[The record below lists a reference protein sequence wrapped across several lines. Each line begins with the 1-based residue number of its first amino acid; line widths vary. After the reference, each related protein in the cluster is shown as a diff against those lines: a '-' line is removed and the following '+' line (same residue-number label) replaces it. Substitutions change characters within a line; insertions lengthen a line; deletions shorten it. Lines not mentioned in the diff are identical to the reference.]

1 MVGFINDE
9 GKNYLQMKRFFYF
22 FTMILSYCQF
32 MACSKDNL
40 EGFGLLEN
48 NPVQVIAEGGG
59 KDLVK
64 TNDYVQVPMKVK
76 LSSPASK
83 TFDVELQLNTDTVTK
98 LIGSGVLKDVVTLPN
113 QAFSFPNVVK
123 FQYGADTASFLLT
136 ISRTEIER
144 VYGKKFAL
152 SYKLINPGKGNQ
164 LGNPNSVIVTL
175 GSKSLLT
182 ATDIHY
188 LSVTNTPGGIILA
201 SKHNNYETTPSGI
214 EIPIGVSLASFP
226 SKWFYV
232 EVRGTRDS
240 IPNLITKKILPA
252 NTKGLQDNEFSL
264 SSRIQVAGNKSSANF
279 NIAVPWDVI
288 AKNKDKFLAVT
299 VYLKD
304 PTLHVINPQKNY
316 TTILIDCANVV
327 EFDVTGEGT
336 LTVNRDN
343 DGGPNAGEGS
353 LKLVDNRTDTKFL
366 QGGFTGDLQ
375 CTLTFTRTLK
385 IGAYTL
391 TSGNDEISRDPKSW
405 NLEGSLDGTNWV
417 VIDTR
422 TNESFPNRLE
432 TRRFNVQKP
441 GSYKFYR
448 LNITENVGN
457 RLFQCSEW
465 RMIEFL

>member
-1 MVGFINDE
+1 
-9 GKNYLQMKRFFYF
+9 MKRLFYF
-22 FTMILSYCQF
+22 ITIFLGLSQF
-32 MACSKDNL
+32 LACSKNDL
-40 EGFGLLEN
+40 EGFNLQGGAR
-48 NPVQVIAEGGG
+48 VQVIAEGGG
-59 KDLVK
+59 EDLIK

-76 LSSPASK
+76 LSSPASQ
-83 TFDVELQLNTDTVTK
+83 TFDVELQLNTDTITK
-98 LIGSGVLKDVVTLPN
+98 LIESGTLKDAIALPN
-113 QAFSFPNVVK
+113 AAFSFPNVVK
-123 FQYGADTASFLLT
+123 FQYGADTTSFLLT

-144 VYGKKFAL
+144 VYGKKFIL
-152 SYKLINPGKGNQ
+152 SYKLSNPGKGNQ

-175 GSKSLLT
+175 DSKNLLT
-182 ATDIHY
+182 AEDIHY
-188 LSVTNTPGGIILA
+188 LSITNSPGNIILA
-201 SKHNNYETTPSGI
+201 RDHNNYNTTPSGI
-214 EIPIGVSLASFP
+214 EIPLGVSLASFP
-226 SKWFYV
+226 SRWFYV
-232 EVRGTRDS
+232 EVRGTTDS
-240 IPNLITKKILPA
+240 IANWIAKKKVPE
-252 NTKGLQDNEFSL
+252 NTIGLQENEYAIP
-264 SSRIQVAGNKSSANF
+264 SRVQVLGNKSAAAF
-279 NIAVPWDVI
+279 NISIPWDI
-288 AKNKDKFLAVT
+288 ITKNKDRHLAVT

-316 TTILIDCANVV
+316 TTILIDCAKVV
-327 EFDVTGEGT
+327 EFDVTAEGA

>member
-1 MVGFINDE
+1 
-9 GKNYLQMKRFFYF
+9 MKRLFYF
-22 FTMILSYCQF
+22 ITIFLGLSQF
-32 MACSKDNL
+32 LACSKNDL
-40 EGFGLLEN
+40 EGFNLQGGA
-48 NPVQVIAEGGG
+48 PVQVIAEGGG
-59 KDLVK
+59 EDLIK

-76 LSSPASK
+76 LISPASQ
-83 TFDVELQLNTDTVTK
+83 TFDVELQLNTDTITK
-98 LIGSGVLKDVVTLPN
+98 LIESGTLKDAIALPN
-113 QAFSFPNVVK
+113 AAFSFPNVVK
-123 FQYGADTASFLLT
+123 FQYGADTTSFLLT

-144 VYGKKFAL
+144 VYGKKFIL
-152 SYKLINPGKGNQ
+152 SYKLSNPGKGNQ

-175 GSKSLLT
+175 DSKNLLT
-182 ATDIHY
+182 AEDIHY
-188 LSVTNTPGGIILA
+188 LSITNSPGNIILA
-201 SKHNNYETTPSGI
+201 SDHNNYNTTPSGI
-214 EIPIGVSLASFP
+214 EIPLGVSLASFP
-226 SKWFYV
+226 SRWFYV
-232 EVRGTRDS
+232 EVRGTTDS
-240 IPNLITKKILPA
+240 IANWIAKKKVPE
-252 NTKGLQDNEFSL
+252 NTIGLQENEYAIP
-264 SSRIQVAGNKSSANF
+264 SRVQVLGNKSAAAF
-279 NIAVPWDVI
+279 NISIPWDI
-288 AKNKDKFLAVT
+288 ITKNKDRYLAVT

-316 TTILIDCANVV
+316 TTILIDCAKVV
-327 EFDVTGEGT
+327 EFDVTAEGA

>member
-1 MVGFINDE
+1 
-9 GKNYLQMKRFFYF
+9 MKRLFYF
-22 FTMILSYCQF
+22 ITIFLGLSQF
-32 MACSKDNL
+32 LACSKNDL
-40 EGFGLLEN
+40 EGFNLQGGA
-48 NPVQVIAEGGG
+48 PVQVIAEGGG
-59 KDLVK
+59 EDLIK

-76 LSSPASK
+76 LSSPASQ
-83 TFDVELQLNTDTVTK
+83 TFDVELQLNTDTITK
-98 LIGSGVLKDVVTLPN
+98 LIESGTLKDAIALPN
-113 QAFSFPNVVK
+113 AAFSFPNVVK
-123 FQYGADTASFLLT
+123 FQYGADTTSFLLT

-144 VYGKKFAL
+144 VYGKKFIL
-152 SYKLINPGKGNQ
+152 SYKLSNPGKGNQ

-175 GSKSLLT
+175 DSKNLLT
-182 ATDIHY
+182 PEDIHY
-188 LSVTNTPGGIILA
+188 LSITNSPGNIILA
-201 SKHNNYETTPSGI
+201 SDHNNYNTTPSGI
-214 EIPIGVSLASFP
+214 EIPLGVSLASFP
-226 SKWFYV
+226 SRWFYV
-232 EVRGTRDS
+232 EVRGTTDS
-240 IPNLITKKILPA
+240 IANWIAKKKVPV
-252 NTKGLQDNEFSL
+252 NTIGLKENEYSIP
-264 SSRIQVAGNKSSANF
+264 SRVQVLGNKSAAAF
-279 NIAVPWDVI
+279 NISIPWDVI
-288 AKNKDKFLAVT
+288 TKNKDKFLAVT

-316 TTILIDCANVV
+316 TTILIDCAKVV
-327 EFDVTGEGT
+327 EFDVTAEGA

>member
-1 MVGFINDE
+1 
-9 GKNYLQMKRFFYF
+9 MKRLFYF
-22 FTMILSYCQF
+22 LTMILTYSQF

-40 EGFGLLEN
+40 EEFNLQGN
-48 NPVQVIAEGGG
+48 TAVQVIAAGGG

-64 TNDYVQVPMKVK
+64 TNDYVQIPMKVK
-76 LSSPASK
+76 LSSPATK

-98 LIGSGVLKDVVTLPN
+98 LIESGALKDVVALPN

-123 FQYGADTASFLLT
+123 FQYGADTASFVLT
-136 ISRTEIER
+136 ISRTAIER
-144 VYGKKFAL
+144 VYGEKFAL
-152 SYKLINPGKGNQ
+152 SYKLSNPGKGNQ

-175 GSKSLLT
+175 DSKDLLSE
-182 ATDIHY
+182 ADIHY
-188 LSVTNTPGGIILA
+188 LSITNSPGRIILA
-201 SKHNNYETTPSGI
+201 SNHNNYNTTPSGI
-214 EIPIGVSLASFP
+214 EIPLGVSLASFP

-232 EVRGTRDS
+232 EVRGTTDS
-240 IPNLITKKILPA
+240 IAGWINEKILPEH
-252 NTKGLQDNEFSL
+252 TVGLNEQEFSL
-264 SSRIQVAGNKSSANF
+264 PSRVQVQGNKSAADFS
-279 NIAVPWDVI
+279 ISIPWDII
-288 AKNKDKFLAVT
+288 AKNKDRFLAIT

-304 PTLHVINPQKNY
+304 PTLHVINLQKNY

-327 EFDVTGEGT
+327 EFDVTGEAT

-343 DGGPNAGEGS
+343 DGGPDAGEGS
-353 LKLVDNRTDTKFL
+353 LKLVDNQTSTKFL

-391 TSGNDEISRDPKSW
+391 TSGNDEIARDPKSW
-405 NLEGSLDGTNWV
+405 FLEGSLDGTNWV
-417 VIDTR
+417 IIDSR
-422 TNESFPNRLE
+422 TDESFPNRIE

>member
-1 MVGFINDE
+1 
-9 GKNYLQMKRFFYF
+9 MKRLFYF
-22 FTMILSYCQF
+22 LTMILTYSQF
-32 MACSKDNL
+32 MACSKDKL
-40 EGFGLLEN
+40 EDFDLLGN

-64 TNDYVQVPMKVK
+64 TNDYVQIPLKVK
-76 LSSPASK
+76 LSNPASK

-98 LIGSGVLKDVVTLPN
+98 LIESGALKDVVTLPN

-123 FQYGADTASFLLT
+123 FQYGSDTTSFVLT

-144 VYGKKFAL
+144 IYGKKFAL

-164 LGNPNSVIVTL
+164 LGNPNSIIVTFD
-175 GSKSLLT
+175 SKSLLT
-182 ATDIHY
+182 PTDIHY
-188 LSVTNTPGGIILA
+188 LSIINSPASIILA
-201 SKHNNYETTPSGI
+201 SKHTNYNTTPSGI
-214 EIPIGVSLASFP
+214 EIPLGVSLASFP

-232 EVRGTRDS
+232 EIRGTTDS
-240 IPNLITKKILPA
+240 IPNWISKNVLPV
-252 NTKGLQDNEFSL
+252 NTVGMKENEYTL
-264 SSRIQVAGNKSSANF
+264 PSRIQVQGNKSSADF
-279 NIAVPWDVI
+279 SISVPWDII
-288 AKNKDKFLAVT
+288 AKNKDKFLALT

-327 EFDVTGEGT
+327 EFDVTKEAV

-343 DGGPNAGEGS
+343 NGGPNAGEGS
-353 LKLVDNRTDTKFL
+353 LKFVDDLTSTKFL
-366 QGGFTGDLQ
+366 QSAFTGDLQ

-391 TSGNDEISRDPKSW
+391 TSGNDAIERDPKSW
-405 NLEGSLDGTNWV
+405 FLEGSLDGTNWV

-422 TNESFPNRLE
+422 TNESFPNRIQ

-448 LNITENVGN
+448 LNITENVGSS
-457 RLFQCSEW
+457 LFQCSEW

>member
-1 MVGFINDE
+1 
-9 GKNYLQMKRFFYF
+9 MKRLFYF
-22 FTMILSYCQF
+22 ITIFLGLSQF
-32 MACSKDNL
+32 LACSKNDL
-40 EGFGLLEN
+40 EGFNLQGGA
-48 NPVQVIAEGGG
+48 PVQVIAEGGG
-59 KDLVK
+59 EDLIK

-76 LSSPASK
+76 LSSPASQ
-83 TFDVELQLNTDTVTK
+83 TFDVELQLNTDTITK
-98 LIGSGVLKDVVTLPN
+98 LIESGTLKDAIALPN
-113 QAFSFPNVVK
+113 AAFSFPNVVK
-123 FQYGADTASFLLT
+123 FQYGADTTSFLLT

-144 VYGKKFAL
+144 VYGKKFIL
-152 SYKLINPGKGNQ
+152 SYKLSNPGKGNQ

-175 GSKSLLT
+175 DSKNLLT
-182 ATDIHY
+182 AEDIHY
-188 LSVTNTPGGIILA
+188 LSITNSPGNIILA
-201 SKHNNYETTPSGI
+201 SDHNNYNTTPSGI
-214 EIPIGVSLASFP
+214 EIPLGVSLASFP
-226 SKWFYV
+226 SRWFYV
-232 EVRGTRDS
+232 EVRGTTDS
-240 IPNLITKKILPA
+240 IANWIAKKKVPE
-252 NTKGLQDNEFSL
+252 NTIGLQENEYAIP
-264 SSRIQVAGNKSSANF
+264 SRVQVLGNKSAAAF
-279 NIAVPWDVI
+279 NISIPWDI
-288 AKNKDKFLAVT
+288 ITKNKDRYLAVT

-316 TTILIDCANVV
+316 TTILIDCAKVV
-327 EFDVTGEGT
+327 EFDVTAEGA

>member
-1 MVGFINDE
+1 MAGFGSINNLKED
-9 GKNYLQMKRFFYF
+9 NMKRFFYF
-22 FTMILSYCQF
+22 LAMILSYSQF
-32 MACSKDNL
+32 VGCSKDNL
-40 EGFGLLEN
+40 EAFNLQDN
-48 NPVQVIAEGGG
+48 RPVQVIAEGGG

-98 LIGSGVLKDVVTLPN
+98 LIESGTLKDVITLPN
-113 QAFSFPNVVK
+113 SAFSFPNVVK
-123 FQYGADTASFLLT
+123 FQYGSDTASFVLT

-152 SYKLINPGKGNQ
+152 SYKLTNPGKGNQ

-175 GSKSLLT
+175 DSKSLLT
-182 ATDIHY
+182 AADIHY
-188 LSVTNTPGGIILA
+188 LSITNSPASIILA
-201 SKHNNYETTPSGI
+201 SSHNNYNTTPSGI
-214 EIPIGVSLASFP
+214 EIPLGVSLASFP

-232 EVRGTRDS
+232 EVRGTTDS
-240 IPNLITKKILPA
+240 ISNWIAKKILPV
-252 NTKGLQDNEFSL
+252 NTVGLKENEFTL
-264 SSRIQVAGNKSSANF
+264 PSRVQVLGNKSSADF
-279 NIAVPWDVI
+279 NISVPWDII
-288 AKNKDKFLAVT
+288 AKNKDKYLAIT

-304 PTLHVINPQKNY
+304 PTLHVINPKKNY

-327 EFDVTGEGT
+327 EFDVTQEGT

-343 DGGPNAGEGS
+343 NGGPNAGEGS
-353 LKLVDNRTDTKFL
+353 LKFVDDLTSTKFL
-366 QGGFTGDLQ
+366 QSAFTGDLQ

-391 TSGNDEISRDPKSW
+391 TSGNDAIERDPKSW
-405 NLEGSLDGTNWV
+405 TLEGSLDGSTWE

-422 TNESFPNRLE
+422 TNESFPNRIQ

-448 LNITENVGN
+448 LNITENVGSS
-457 RLFQCSEW
+457 LFQCSEW